1 MAIYQ
6 FSTNNFLGIDRSSN
20 YLYIVRVKVPEFI
33 EINDKQAT
41 VLAYENQRFSLLEP
55 LDVKYHDGKF
65 TRFKLDTELPRISSS
80 FHRHFSLN
88 LLFHEEFMQIERYA
102 LQGTQQLYF
111 ETTPQ
116 KSNISLDELESHF
129 DDLEMINRFSG
140 SQLERVGVRNKK

>member
-6 FSTNNFLGIDRSSN
+6 FSANNFLGIDRSSN

-41 VLAYENQRFSLLEP
+41 ALAYENQRFFLLEP

-140 SQLERVGVRNKK
+140 IQLERVGVRNKK